1 LFVNVQR
8 CAAVVAIDAE
18 YFRSVHDEEWNEAS
32 RSRSNNGTFGPC
44 GEPAAASPLC
54 QPTNFPGHVNPRA
67 ALKPVANAVCL
78 SVKCC
83 LATSKTARRKLE
95 NTQREDVSQGPSTF
109 SKTFAMRQFS
119 LASNCLSIN
128 NLQ

>member
-1 LFVNVQR
+1 KALIQGLPTLAPTGNPPPENWIDQTLPHIRRTVNSLF
-8 CAAVVAIDAE
+8 
-18 YFRSVHDEEWNEAS
+18 
-32 RSRSNNGTFGPC
+32 
-44 GEPAAASPLC
+44 SP
-54 QPTNFPGHVNPRA
+54 PRVPRA
-67 ALKPVANAVCL
+67 ALKSVANAVCL

-119 LASNCLSIN
+119 LASNCLS
-128 NLQ
+128 